1 MAIADSARTLPT
13 AATMAYWRV
22 EPRPK
27 GARSLRPQLG
37 RYPIPSLAVG
47 AVYGDIMTST
57 PTHVVE
63 SWRTRYGAGTRSY
76 EPGDRLPVEPGTR
89 NACHVFSGL
98 SSVSGSVRCVLS
110 RVGGSCVRVRCRSRR
125 LREPVAPRRSYRF
138 GPVCGCV
145 ASLEP
150 EAQRRS
156 YVPVWVPG
164 GCAVS
169 TVAVPSR

>member
-89 NACHVFSGL
+89 NACHVFSGFVFGVRFGAL
-98 SSVSGSVRCVLS
+98 CALPSARCEGGHAYGCGVGHVASEGPWLHGGLIGSVRCVCASPPSNPRLRGGLTCAAERQS
-110 RVGGSCVRVRCRSRR
+110 RCVRGV
-125 LREPVAPRRSYRF
+125 
-138 GPVCGCV
+138 
-145 ASLEP
+145 
-150 EAQRRS
+150 
-156 YVPVWVPG
+156 
-164 GCAVS
+164 
-169 TVAVPSR
+169 